1 MQLSMGKFYEE
12 RWSMVSMVRGHLG
25 TFNLRPESWE
35 VAAFAD
41 ILGKMILRELV
52 EGPLNENNLDTLEGN
67 KEDPCGHSKASS
79 GERRKQMK

>member
-12 RWSMVSMVRGHLG
+12 RWSMVSMMTGHLG
-25 TFNLRPESWE
+25 MFNLRPESWE
-35 VAAFAD
+35 AAAFAD
-41 ILGKMILRELV
+41 ILGKMILREQV

-79 GERRKQMK
+79 EERRKQMK